1 MDKFKIETDKGI
13 DYITFAN
20 CDEVLGDKSK
30 KFNEW
35 INGQTTYLEG
45 VYKHDLERFLRNN

>member
-45 VYKHDLERFLRNN
+45 VFKHDLERFLRNN